1 MLNLALSLAASTVL
15 LLVCAAMAYQL
26 RTDRPTPPLPR
37 HSLGAVQLAARPISA
52 PPAPV
57 QPPKLFDPLDADT
70 PIDEVERFLADLQ
83 IREDDTRELERVA

>member
-1 MLNLALSLAASTVL
+1 
-15 LLVCAAMAYQL
+15 
-26 RTDRPTPPLPR
+26 
-37 HSLGAVQLAARPISA
+37 VQLAARPISA